1 MELLTAQLTPLFE
14 HLAKQQEAIDSV
26 AGVLAQAAVA
36 GGTIFIAAFG
46 EMKAVDSV
54 AFHSKDPL
62 ASAAEWSPA
71 SIVTSSDRVWI
82 LAADKEGDELAGRLS
97 DAGIPFAFMAPDS
110 GNSELADAFLPLD
123 KQKGARLQDDA
134 LSMIVPHAMAALYVY
149 HAVKSSIDQLLA
161 D

>member
-1 MELLTAQLTPLFE
+1 MGLSTAQLNQLFE
-14 HLAKQQEAIDSV
+14 HLSKQQEAIEAI
-26 AGVLAQAAVA
+26 AGVLAQASAA

-46 EMKAVDSV
+46 EMKAVNSV
-54 AFHSKDPL
+54 ALYSKDPL
-62 ASAAEWSPA
+62 AAAAEWSPA
-71 SIVTSSDRVWI
+71 SIVTSLDRVWI
-82 LAADKEGDELAGRLS
+82 LAADEEGDELAGRLS

-123 KQKGARLQDDA
+123 KQKDARLQDDT

-149 HAVKSSIDQLLA
+149 QAVKSSIGQLLA